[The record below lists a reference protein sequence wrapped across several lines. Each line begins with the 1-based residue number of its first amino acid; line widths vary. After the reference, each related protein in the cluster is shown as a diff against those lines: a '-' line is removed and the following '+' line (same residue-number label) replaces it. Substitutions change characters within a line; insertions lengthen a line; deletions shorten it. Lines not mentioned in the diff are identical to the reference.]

1 MRAILGPPR
10 INSLFRVT
18 SLIRT
23 RVGRS
28 GLFFIL
34 FFILVA
40 GMLLLLLFVVWL
52 YLKWSSK
59 TGLNLMTMVPLII
72 REKKNI

>member
-1 MRAILGPPR
+1 MEVLNKERAAMQGA
-10 INSLFRVT
+10 
-18 SLIRT
+18 T
-23 RVGRS
+23 RNPQVPAKS
-28 GLFFIL
+28 HQPLPHNIWY
-34 FFILVA
+34 
-40 GMLLLLLFVVWL
+40 MLLLFVVWL